1 MRRRRG
7 YPVRMR
13 FAHAAFLAAAALP
26 LAACWQTV
34 EPFPAKPGASA
45 VVANETPAFPGAWLG
60 TWEGDLTAWGGQPMQ
75 VRMTLSVAPTATPG
89 RWTWTITYDGTAGRQ
104 VRAYEL
110 VAADAAAG
118 RWSIDERN
126 GIVIPARWLDG
137 VLYTDF
143 QVEQARIATREQV
156 VHAGTPDECLL
167 VELATTKADAAA
179 RSGGGTVPTVTG
191 WTPETVQRGIL
202 RRVK

>member
-1 MRRRRG
+1 MRI
-7 YPVRMR
+7 
-13 FAHAAFLAAAALP
+13 AHAAFLAAATLP

-34 EPFPAKPGASA
+34 EPFPVQAGSAPAASA
-45 VVANETPAFPGAWLG
+45 AATPAFPDAWLG
-60 TWEGDLTAWGGQPMQ
+60 TWQGDLSSWGGAPMQ
-75 VRMTLSVAPTATPG
+75 VRMTLTVAPTATPG

-110 VAADAAAG
+110 VAGDTAAG

-126 GIVIPARWLDG
+126 GIFIPARWLDG
-137 VLYTDF
+137 VLYSDF
-143 QVEQARIATREQV
+143 QVEQSRVGVREQV

-167 VELATTKADAAA
+167 VEMATTKADAGV
-179 RSGGGTVPTVTG
+179 RSGGGAVSAVTG
-191 WTPETVQRGIL
+191 WTPESVQRGVL